1 GRGCGFVPGSHV
13 QLHLRHYCCACGNVC
28 ALLVSAG
35 HCRLTRTHRP
45 PCCWTCAA
53 GSVCFSFGRHTHLKE
68 NSDGKAR
75 SSSACG

>member
-1 GRGCGFVPGSHV
+1 NRRNITACTSVKFVFDARLPADLSSLYV
-13 QLHLRHYCCACGNVC
+13 VPA
-28 ALLVSAG
+28 
-35 HCRLTRTHRP
+35 RLTRTHRP